1 MLLCVMAAAG
11 AAPSDLSSSLAW
23 LRQQIQP
30 DGTVLLASHSA
41 GNAAQ
46 TRAEVARTLAVLSGS
61 GNVPPEL
68 IRQISNSTSDD
79 TELLSR
85 AAIAL
90 HAANAAP
97 GNLLAT
103 IAAHQNTDGGFGA
116 LRGETSTLL
125 DTAWAHLAQGKAQAS
140 GVLARDWL
148 LAQQDVDGGMSG
160 TTAGERIQ
168 ATALVIEA
176 LQGAT
181 SDVRTQNAVLRMVSW
196 LQSARDSNG
205 SWKSSTYLTAVS
217 LYAVTVHS
225 ADTAL
230 QENTRQWLLSQ
241 RQANG
246 SWSSDPLLT
255 ALVLRAFAAEP
266 TVGQQPSAIAG
277 QVVDSRSGAAL
288 AGASVE
294 LSGGVAQLQLTDAGG
309 RFKFSPLP
317 ADNYT
322 VTVSASGYSSQQRT
336 ATLAQ
341 EQALDLGVIG
351 LPSTVVNT
359 PTTATVEGVVTSEG
373 HGPLQAARVEV
384 TGSTTASAVTDA
396 MGRYA
401 IRNILPGN
409 MQIVASANGH
419 YDAVGTAN
427 MVAGQVANFS
437 PVLQA
442 TSATPP
448 SQQVSRLMGRVTSDG
463 GASLQG
469 AAVQVNGTE
478 VAKTDAGGRFEAVV
492 TPGSHDVR
500 FQLAGYVE
508 AQSQVVVAAGTA
520 VDFGDVVLTRE
531 RTTSE
536 ITGQVTDEET
546 SAAIAGAEVS
556 VAGAAKATTDQAGN
570 YVVQGIAGTSFDV
583 SVTATGY
590 LVQHWKVDTATPAT
604 IRKDFS
610 MAAVGRSQV
619 TLSSVAVST
628 ASVGPNS
635 AISVS
640 ASAANQGSA
649 AHDVVVQLLVKN
661 RRGEVVDLAPAYA
674 PGTRQLLGVFKL
686 GVGQQQGVAFQ
697 WNSGQFEP
705 GQYTLVVRAVQ
716 AGTVTQEFP
725 EGQVLA
731 TRSAQITITPAAVI
745 TGTIAANPP
754 VLRAN
759 AGTPVK
765 FSAVIRSVGN
775 QQVPSQ
781 QYWLSVVDESSGE
794 VLVSYST
801 AAGVLDP
808 SAVATLAFQEWVPSR
823 PGSFALQIKGEAS
836 STQGEAK
843 GKLYAGDTA
852 VAAYSVSKNV
862 VPTGDQTVR
871 ATVKISGE
879 DAATGGLVNP
889 LSIAIKEAIQ
899 KSVTY
904 GDLQATAWT
913 ANNKC
918 LGCHVQ
924 SQALVGG
931 ELSRGLTNHDEGQR
945 NALFNTL
952 ALHRQANGALR
963 DDHYPGY
970 EKAQHLLALWA
981 LNAWQKKDEICDT
994 IEAAGTYTTKTQ
1006 DGDGGWSTDFTGG
1019 WWTPRSSQTA
1029 FNVKNLVD
1037 AATLLEQSPTLPRTV
1052 VHPLVDDGALAGAY
1066 YMASAPSGALVS
1078 SYNAGSVSLIGR
1090 DGSRTTLATGLQR
1103 PEGLQVGRDGNVY
1116 VATVQGIYRFPL
1128 SGGVPQLFST
1138 LPAVTGLLIGPNGD
1152 MYASRYSHND
1162 IHRISSTGDSTVHLS
1177 GAPLD
1182 GPAGMAMDEQGR
1194 LVVANYRGKKIIRF
1208 NADLTYETVVAL
1220 TFGDPRSI
1228 AQQGNGWLVG
1238 TVNGLYR
1245 FNAEWQGERIGFVR
1259 SDGLAVMADGSV
1271 FTSDGGNR
1279 VFAVQTQQIAVAPS
1293 VQTFDASAQKGVQ
1306 WLLVDSNINA
1316 ANNLELAHRLVGLGS
1331 AYSRWGTG
1339 SEGATVYAKMVE
1351 TADLLKSRQ
1360 RGDGG
1365 WSHIQGWNSDSM
1377 VTAQVGFALD
1387 YVNPSPDDPY
1397 ILNAVQYLL
1406 SRQQPDGSW
1415 MSESGIF
1422 STRYGATSWVEIWLP
1437 VALERVGGIDTDLT
1451 LRFAP
1456 NVTLSHP
1463 TLVPSST
1470 TTLADGSS
1478 EYQWKLL
1485 GVTTKTRQI
1494 DFDLQ
1499 LKDMAPGEKRP
1510 VSSMAQL
1517 TFRNSFIKDAVAQK
1531 ALDAGRT
1538 SQGAASGA
1546 LRNGLLKDSVVSNI
1560 VVPVVQ
1566 GTAGLAIAVATDQN
1580 SYAAQTPVQIT
1591 AEVANTSGLAKSG
1604 SVALSI
1610 IAADNTVVADLGATP
1625 FTGLAAGDT
1634 LPVAATWNTAS
1645 YLAGP
1650 YTVAA
1655 RLDESSGHTVDT
1667 AIAAFD
1673 ITSGPAGRADIAA
1686 RVRADKGTYPQG
1698 AVAHI
1703 VSRVTNQTANRPW
1716 SDLTART
1723 TVLNPDGTTRWT
1735 VNTPIAALAEGG
1747 TRDLTY
1753 SLPLAA
1759 APVGTYAVRLQVLSA
1774 HAAEVAADTTSFA
1787 VVAQALNA
1795 LGVQGTVTPDAGAA
1809 QIGQMVPVTVTVRNA
1824 GTAAIGNGTL
1834 KARLLHPATGAV
1846 LQTFTQPGISLGVG
1860 GSARHSWNWQAN
1872 GVDGQVVPIAATLEH
1887 AGVEHSLALGS
1898 VTLMRTVGQAPAPTD
1913 ARPIPM
1919 PWNWWMSLLF
1929 LAGAALYGRSALRTG
1944 SCRAPR

>member
-11 AAPSDLSSSLAW
+11 ATPTDLSGSLKW
-23 LRQQIQP
+23 LRAQIQP
-30 DGTVLLASHSA
+30 DGTVALPLHSTA
-41 GNAAQ
+41 HPTQAQ
-46 TRAEVARTLAVLSGS
+46 AEVGRTLAVLSGS
-61 GNVPPEL
+61 ANVPAEL
-68 IRQISNSTSDD
+68 IRQISNPASDD

-90 HAANAAP
+90 HSVNAAP

-103 IAAHQNTDGGFGA
+103 IATHQNADGGFGA
-116 LRGETSTLL
+116 VRGEASTLL
-125 DTAWAHLAQGKAQAS
+125 DTAWAHMAQGKARAS
-140 GVLARDWL
+140 GTTARDWL
-148 LAQQDVDGGMSG
+148 LAQQAVDGGMPG
-160 TTAGERIQ
+160 TTRGERIQ

-176 LQGAT
+176 LQGSAF
-181 SDVRTQNAVLRMVSW
+181 DVRSQNAVLRMLSW
-196 LQSARDSNG
+196 LQSARESNG
-205 SWKSSTYLTAVS
+205 SWSSSSYLTAVS

-225 ADTAL
+225 ADASL
-230 QENTRQWLLSQ
+230 QESARQWLLSQ
-241 RQANG
+241 RLADG
-246 SWSSDPLLT
+246 SWNNDALLT

-266 TVGQQPSAIAG
+266 TVGHPPSAIAG
-277 QVVDSRSGAAL
+277 QVVDAQSGAAI

-294 LSGGVAQLQLTDAGG
+294 LSGGAAQLQLADASG
-309 RFKFSPLP
+309 RFKFSPLTEGHY
-317 ADNYT
+317 AI
-322 VTVSASGYSSQQRT
+322 TVSATGYSSQQRT
-336 ATLAQ
+336 TTLAQ
-341 EQALDLGVIG
+341 EQSLDMGAIG
-351 LPSTVVNT
+351 LTPTAGNT
-359 PTTATVEGVVTSEG
+359 PTTATIEGVVTSQG
-373 HGPLQAARVEV
+373 QGPVQGARVEI

-396 MGRYA
+396 TGRYA
-401 IRNILPGN
+401 IRNILPGTV
-409 MQIVASANGH
+409 QLLASADGH
-419 YDAVGTAN
+419 HDAVATATLA
-427 MVAGQVANFS
+427 AGQVANFS
-437 PVLQA
+437 PALVS

-448 SQQVSRLMGRVTSDG
+448 ASQVSRLIGRVTSDSG
-463 GASLQG
+463 TPLQG
-469 AAVQVNGTE
+469 VVVQVDGAAAAT
-478 VAKTDAGGRFEAVV
+478 TDAAGRFDPVV
-492 TPGSHDVR
+492 AAGSHDVR
-500 FQLAGYVE
+500 FELAGYLG
-508 AQSQVVVAAGTA
+508 AQSHVVVPAGNA
-520 VDFGDVVLTRE
+520 VDFGDVVLTRA

-536 ITGQVTDEET
+536 ISGQITDEET

-556 VAGAAKATTDQAGN
+556 VAGAGHATTDKAGN
-570 YVVQGIAGTSFDV
+570 YVVQGISGTSFDV
-583 SVTATGY
+583 SVTAAGY
-590 LVQHWKVDTATPAT
+590 LTQHWKVDAATPAA

-635 AISVS
+635 AIAVS
-640 ASAANQGSA
+640 ASAANQGSSER
-649 AHDVVVQLLVKN
+649 DVVVQLLVKN
-661 RRGEVVDLAPAYA
+661 GRGEVVDLAPAYA
-674 PGTRQLLGVFKL
+674 PGTRQLLGAFKL
-686 GVGQQQGVAFQ
+686 SVGQQQGVAFQ
-697 WNSGQFEP
+697 WNSGQFAP

-716 AGTVTQEFP
+716 SGTVTHEFP

-731 TRSAQITITPAAVI
+731 TRSAPITITPAAVI

-775 QQVPSQ
+775 VQVPAQ
-781 QYWLSVVDESSGE
+781 QYRLSVVDESNGE
-794 VLVSYST
+794 VLVSQAT

-808 SAVATLAFQEWVPSR
+808 SALATLAFQEWVPSR
-823 PGSFALQIKGEAS
+823 PGSFVLQIKGEAS

-852 VAAYSVSKNV
+852 VAAYSVNKNV

-904 GDLQATAWT
+904 GDLQTTAWT

-981 LNAWQKKDEICDT
+981 LNAWHKKEEIRDT
-994 IEAAGTYTTKTQ
+994 IEAAGTYTSKTQ
-1006 DGDGGWSTDFTGG
+1006 DSDGGWSTDYAGG

-1245 FNAEWQGERIGFVR
+1245 FNAEWQGERIGFVQT
-1259 SDGLAVMADGSV
+1259 DGLAVMADGSV

-1279 VFAVQTQQIAVAPS
+1279 VFAVQTQQIAVALS
-1293 VQTFDASAQKGVQ
+1293 VQTFDASAQKGMR
-1306 WLLVDSNINA
+1306 WLLVDSNISA
-1316 ANNLELAHRLVGLGS
+1316 SSNLELAHRLIGLGS
-1331 AYSRWGTG
+1331 AYSRWGTE

-1351 TADLLKSRQ
+1351 IADLLKSRQ

-1365 WSHIQGWNSDSM
+1365 WGNHPSWDSDSM
-1377 VTAQVGFALD
+1377 ITAQVGFALD

-1397 ILNAVQYLL
+1397 ILNAVHYLL

-1415 MSESGIF
+1415 MSENGIF
-1422 STRYGATSWVEIWLP
+1422 TTRYGATSWVEIWLP

-1470 TTLADGSS
+1470 AHLADGSS

-1499 LKDMAPGEKRP
+1499 LKDMAPGEKRA

-1517 TFRNSFIKDAVAQK
+1517 TFRNSFIKDAVVPK
-1531 ALDAGRT
+1531 AFDASRT
-1538 SQGAASGA
+1538 SQGTASGA
-1546 LRNGLLKDSVVSNI
+1546 LLNALLKDSVVSNI

-1566 GTAGLAIAVATDQN
+1566 ATAGLAIAVSTDQN

-1591 AEVANTSGLAKSG
+1591 AEVANTSSLAKSG

-1610 IAADNTVVADLGATP
+1610 IAADNAVVAELGATP
-1625 FTGLAAGDT
+1625 FTGLAAGAT
-1634 LPVAATWNTAS
+1634 LPVAATWNTGS

-1650 YTVAA
+1650 YRVAA

-1667 AIAAFD
+1667 AIAEFD
-1673 ITSGPAGRADIAA
+1673 ITSGPAGQSDIAA
-1686 RVRADKGTYPQG
+1686 RVRTDKATYQPG
-1698 AVAHI
+1698 ASASI
-1703 VSRVTNQTANRPW
+1703 VSRVVNRTANRPW

-1735 VNTPIAALAEGG
+1735 VSTPIAALAAGG

-1759 APVGTYAVRLQVLSA
+1759 APVGTYAVRLQVVNSQA
-1774 HAAEVAADTTSFA
+1774 TEVAADATSFA
-1787 VVAQALNA
+1787 VVAPALNA
-1795 LGVQGTVTPDAGAA
+1795 LGVQGTVTPDSGTA

-1824 GTAAIGNGTL
+1824 GTVAIVNGTL
-1834 KARLLHPATGAV
+1834 NARLLDPATGAV
-1846 LQTFTQPGISLGVG
+1846 LQTFTQPGIHLGVG
-1860 GSARHSWNWQAN
+1860 ASARHSWDWRAS
-1872 GVDGQVVPIAATLEH
+1872 GVNGQVVPIAATLEH

-1898 VTLMRTVGQAPAPTD
+1898 VTLMRTVGPAPAPSG
-1913 ARPIPM
+1913 ASPIPT
-1919 PWNWWMSLLF
+1919 PWNLWMSLLF
-1929 LAGAALYGRSALRTG
+1929 LVGAGLYGRRALRIG
-1944 SCRAPR
+1944 NGRDAG